1 MMSTSHKTGIV
12 FMVVVVVVAV
22 VIVIII
28 IKWAKAG
35 GEAND
40 YHLLQEQASLIIKI
54 CDGY

>member
-1 MMSTSHKTGIV
+1 
-12 FMVVVVVVAV
+12 MVVVVVVAV